1 MILHILGPNKP
12 VPEDLVSMGMK
23 YCIIELDPNTYAR
36 DLNQAQEQGM
46 EIVIIKENS
55 NDKS

>member
-1 MILHILGPNKP
+1 MILQILEPNQP
-12 VPEDLVSMGMK
+12 IPQDLVSTGMK

-36 DLNQAQEQGM
+36 DLDQAQEQGM